1 MMMGRHQLKLLVAI
15 LVLINCWVAAKNIVE
30 DEAYWMSVGRAELN
44 DALNVVVNNNVAK
57 NVILFIGDGMGPN
70 TVTATR
76 IYKYNESGRL
86 TFEEFPHVG
95 LLKTYSVNK
104 QVPDAASSATA
115 MFTGVKVN
123 QKTIGLD
130 ANYQINDTTHCKN
143 AGSKRIGLT
152 SLATWAQ
159 DAGKSTGFVTNTR
172 ITDAT
177 PAALYA
183 RTSNRKWECN
193 AAMPPSAKNCKDI
206 ARQLIEDRPGRN
218 FKVIMGG
225 GKKSFEANS
234 PPNPKE
240 HVDKSLC
247 VRTDRRD
254 LIREWID
261 DKLSNNLSHQL
272 LTNVSDIQMLDTEQT
287 EYILGLFTN
296 GTMPME
302 YTRNK
307 KSLGIPSLELMTE
320 TAIKVISKN
329 ENGFFL
335 MVESGLIDA
344 AHHQSTARLA
354 LDETVEFDKTI
365 NTSIN
370 LLRQLNMLNDTLVIV
385 TSDHANL
392 LSINGYPN
400 RGNNILDVAGISES
414 DDVSYTTLTYSIG
427 YAKRPVYTR
436 QGILVIRQDPKA
448 SGNTTIHDYTQQVG
462 IPEETGLHGGSD
474 VVVYAKGPMGHL
486 FHSIHE
492 QNYIAHAIAYATKI
506 GAYQSEQSMN
516 QSYINLSSIYLI
528 STLILSLLY
537 FNEVTVLRF

>member
-1 MMMGRHQLKLLVAI
+1 MMMGRHQLELLVAA
-15 LVLINCWVAAKNIVE
+15 LALINCRVAAKNFIE
-30 DEAYWMSVGRAELN
+30 DEEYWMSVGRAELSN
-44 DALNVVVNNNVAK
+44 ALNVAVNNKVAK

-76 IYKYNESGRL
+76 IYKYGESGRL
-86 TFEEFPHVG
+86 TFEKFPHVG
-95 LLKTYSVNK
+95 LLKTYSVDK

-130 ANYQINDTTHCKN
+130 ASYQINDTTHCGN
-143 AGSKRIGLT
+143 ASSQRIGLT
-152 SLATWAQ
+152 SLAKWAQ
-159 DAGKSTGFVTNTR
+159 DAGKSTGFVTNSR

-183 RTSNRKWECN
+183 QTSNRKWECN
-193 AAMPPSAKNCKDI
+193 TAMPPSAKNCKDI
-206 ARQLIEDRPGRN
+206 ARQLIEDLPGRN

-240 HVDKSLC
+240 TVDKSLC
-247 VRTDRRD
+247 VRTDRKD
-254 LIREWID
+254 LIREWIE
-261 DKLSNNLSHQL
+261 DKLSNNLSHQF
-272 LTNVSDIQMLDTEQT
+272 LTNVSDIKLLDTEQT

-296 GTMPME
+296 GAMPME
-302 YTRNK
+302 YIRNK

-320 TAIKVISKN
+320 TALKVISKN

-335 MVESGLIDA
+335 MVENGLIDA

-365 NTSIN
+365 NTSIK

-400 RGNNILDVAGISES
+400 RGNNILDVAGVSET
-414 DDVSYTTLTYSIG
+414 DDVKYTTLTYSIG
-427 YAKRPVYTR
+427 FAKHPVYTR
-436 QGILVIRQDPKA
+436 SGSIVIRQDPTV
-448 SGNTTIHDYTQQVG
+448 SGSTSSHDYTQQVG
-462 IPEETGLHGGSD
+462 IPDETGLHGGSD
-474 VVVYAKGPMGHL
+474 VAVYARGPMGHL

-506 GAYQSEQSMN
+506 GMYHQSEQSTN
-516 QSYINLSSIYLI
+516 QSFIHFSSIYLI
-528 STLILSLLY
+528 CTLILSLY
-537 FNEVTVLRF
+537 VNEVTVLRF

>member
-1 MMMGRHQLKLLVAI
+1 MMMGRRRLELLVAT
-15 LVLINCWVAAKNIVE
+15 LALIICQTETRIFVE
-30 DEAYWMSVGRAELN
+30 DEAYWMSVGRNEL
-44 DALNVVVNNNVAK
+44 DEALNVAVNNKVAK

-76 IYKYNESGRL
+76 IYKHGESGRL
-86 TFEEFPHVG
+86 TFEKFPHVG

-123 QKTIGLD
+123 QRTIGLD
-130 ANYQINDTTHCKN
+130 ANYHINDTTHCGNGDSQK
-143 AGSKRIGLT
+143 IGLE

-159 DAGKSTGFVTNTR
+159 DAGKSTGFVTNSR

-193 AAMPPSAKNCKDI
+193 TAMPPSAKNCKDI
-206 ARQLIEDRPGRN
+206 ARQLIEDRPGKN

-234 PPNPKE
+234 PTNPKE
-240 HVDKSLC
+240 TVEKSLC

-261 DKLSNNLSHQL
+261 DKQSNSLSHQFL
-272 LTNVSDIQMLDTEQT
+272 ANVNDIKLLDTEQT

-307 KSLGIPSLELMTE
+307 KMLETPSLELMTE
-320 TAIKVISKN
+320 TALKVISKN
-329 ENGFFL
+329 EKGFFL
-335 MVESGLIDA
+335 MVEGGLIDV
-344 AHHQSTARLA
+344 AHHQSMARLA

-365 NTSIN
+365 NTSIK
-370 LLRQLNMLNDTLVIV
+370 LLKQLNMLDDTLVIV

-392 LSINGYPN
+392 LSINGYPK

-414 DDVSYTTLTYSIG
+414 DYVKYTTLTYSIG
-427 YAKRPVYTR
+427 FAKHPVYTR
-436 QGILVIRQDPKA
+436 SGSLVIRQDPTV
-448 SGNTTIHDYTQQVG
+448 SGTTSHDYTQQVG
-462 IPEETGLHGGSD
+462 IPEETGVHGGSD
-474 VVVYAKGPMGHL
+474 VAVYAKGPMGHL

-492 QNYIAHAIAYATKI
+492 QNYIAHVIAYATKI
-506 GAYQSEQSMN
+506 GAYRSEQLLN
-516 QSYINLSSIYLI
+516 QSYIPFSNIYLI
-528 STLILSLLY
+528 YTLILTLLY
-537 FNEVTVLRF
+537 FN

>member
-1 MMMGRHQLKLLVAI
+1 MA
-15 LVLINCWVAAKNIVE
+15 
-30 DEAYWMSVGRAELN
+30 VGRDELYK
-44 DALNVVVNNNVAK
+44 ALNVEINNKVAK

-76 IYKYNESGRL
+76 IYKYNESGLL
-86 TFEEFPHVG
+86 TFEKFPHVG
-95 LLKTYSVNK
+95 LLKTYSVDK
-104 QVPDAASSATA
+104 QVPDAASAATA

-123 QKTIGLD
+123 QKTLGLD
-130 ANYQINDTTHCKN
+130 ANYQINDTTHCDN
-143 AGSKRIGLT
+143 ADSQRIGLT
-152 SLATWAQ
+152 SLAKWAQ

-193 AAMPPSAKNCKDI
+193 AAMPPRAKNCKDI
-206 ARQLIEDRPGRN
+206 ARQLIEDRPGRH

-240 HVDKSLC
+240 QVEKSLC
-247 VRTDRRD
+247 VRTDGKD

-261 DKLSNNLSHQL
+261 DKLSNNLSHQF
-272 LTNVSDIQMLDTEQT
+272 LTNVRDIRLLDTKQT

-302 YTRNK
+302 YYRNK
-307 KSLGIPSLELMTE
+307 KSLGTPSLELMTE

-329 ENGFFL
+329 EKGFFL

-365 NTSIN
+365 KTTIE
-370 LLRQLNMLNDTLVIV
+370 LLRQLNMLDDTLVIV

-392 LSINGYPN
+392 LSINGYPK
-400 RGNNILDVAGISES
+400 RGNNILGVAGVSES
-414 DDVSYTTLTYSIG
+414 DYVRYTTLTYSIG
-427 YAKRPVYTR
+427 YAKSPVYTR
-436 QGILVIRQDPKA
+436 QGSSVIRQNPTV
-448 SGNTTIHDYTQQVG
+448 SNTTHHDYTQQVG

-474 VVVYAKGPMGHL
+474 VAVYAKGPMGHL

-506 GAYQSEQSMN
+506 GAYHCEQQQSGN
-516 QSYINLSSIYLI
+516 QSYTHLSSIYLI
-528 STLILSLLY
+528 CTLILSLLY

>member
-1 MMMGRHQLKLLVAI
+1 MMMGRRRLKLLVAM
-15 LVLINCWVAAKNIVE
+15 LALINCRTVAKIIVE
-30 DEAYWMSVGRAELN
+30 DKEYWTSLGRAEL
-44 DALNVVVNNNVAK
+44 DEALNVAINNKVAK

-70 TVTATR
+70 TVTASR
-76 IYKYNESGRL
+76 IYKNGEKGRL
-86 TFEEFPHVG
+86 TFEKFPHLG

-123 QKTIGLD
+123 QRIIGLD
-130 ANYQINDTTHCKN
+130 INHNINDTSYCEN
-143 AGSKRIGLT
+143 ASSESRLE

-159 DAGKSTGFVTNTR
+159 DAGKSTGFVTNSR

-183 RTSNRKWECN
+183 RASNRKWECN
-193 AAMPPSAKNCKDI
+193 TAMPMSAFDCKDI

-240 HVDKSLC
+240 TVEKSLC
-247 VRTDRRD
+247 VRSDRRD

-261 DKLSNNLSHQL
+261 DKQSNNLSHQF
-272 LTNVSDIQMLDTEQT
+272 LTNVHDIKSLDTEQT
-287 EYILGLFTN
+287 EYVLGIFAN

-307 KSLGIPSLELMTE
+307 KFLETPSLEMMTE

-335 MVESGLIDA
+335 MVENGLIDA
-344 AHHQSTARLA
+344 AHHLSMARLA

-365 NTSIN
+365 STSIK
-370 LLRQLNMLNDTLVIV
+370 LLKQLNMLDDTLIIV
-385 TSDHANL
+385 TSDHANT
-392 LSINGYPN
+392 LSINGYPK
-400 RGNNILDVAGISES
+400 RGNNILDVAGTSES
-414 DDVSYTTLTYSIG
+414 DYVKYTTLTYSIG
-427 YAKRPVYTR
+427 YAKYPVYR
-436 QGILVIRQDPKA
+436 RAGSLVIRQDPTA
-448 SGNTTIHDYTQQVG
+448 VSSTSSHDYAQQVG
-462 IPEETGLHGGSD
+462 IPEETGVHGGSD
-474 VVVYAKGPMGHL
+474 VAVYAKGPMGHL

-492 QNYIAHAIAYATKI
+492 QNYVAHAIAYATKI
-506 GAYQSEQSMN
+506 GFYRSEPVQN
-516 QSYINLSSIYLI
+516 RSYTHFSNIYLI
-528 STLILSLLY
+528 LKMH
-537 FNEVTVLRF
+537 

>member
-1 MMMGRHQLKLLVAI
+1 MMMGRHRLELLVAT
-15 LVLINCWVAAKNIVE
+15 LALITCQVAARIFVE
-30 DEAYWMSVGRAELN
+30 DEAYWMSVGKTEL
-44 DALNVVVNNNVAK
+44 DEALNVAVNNKVAK

-76 IYKYNESGRL
+76 IYKHGESGRL
-86 TFEEFPHVG
+86 TFEKFPHIG

-123 QKTIGLD
+123 QRTIGLD
-130 ANYQINDTTHCKN
+130 ANYHINDTTHCIN
-143 AGSKRIGLT
+143 ANFQKIGLT

-159 DAGKSTGFVTNTR
+159 EAGKSTGFVTNSR

-193 AAMPPSAKNCKDI
+193 AAMPPSAKHCKDI
-206 ARQLIEDRPGRN
+206 ARQLIEDQPGRN

-225 GKKSFEANS
+225 GKKSFEPYVPQNQR
-234 PPNPKE
+234 E
-240 HVDKSLC
+240 TVEKSVC
-247 VRTDRRD
+247 WRSDRRD

-261 DKLSNNLSHQL
+261 NKQSNNLSHQF
-272 LTNVSDIQMLDTEQT
+272 LTNVNDIKLLDTEQT
-287 EYILGLFTN
+287 EYILGLFSN
-296 GTMPME
+296 GAMPME

-307 KSLGIPSLELMTE
+307 KMLDTPSLELMTE
-320 TAIKVISKN
+320 TALKVLSKN

-335 MVESGLIDA
+335 MVEGGLIDA

-365 NTSIN
+365 NTSIK
-370 LLRQLNMLNDTLVIV
+370 LLRQFDMLDDTLVIV

-392 LSINGYPN
+392 LSINGYPK
-400 RGNNILDVAGISES
+400 RGNNILDVAGISET
-414 DDVSYTTLTYSIG
+414 DYVKYTTLTYSVG
-427 YAKRPVYTR
+427 YAKHPVYTR
-436 QGILVIRQDPKA
+436 SGTLVIRQDP
-448 SGNTTIHDYTQQVG
+448 TIFSTSSHDYTQQVG

-474 VVVYAKGPMGHL
+474 VAVYAKGKCL
-486 FHSIHE
+486 TE
-492 QNYIAHAIAYATKI
+492 N
-506 GAYQSEQSMN
+506 N
-516 QSYINLSSIYLI
+516 
-528 STLILSLLY
+528 
-537 FNEVTVLRF
+537 

>member
-1 MMMGRHQLKLLVAI
+1 MMMMGRRQLELLVAT
-15 LVLINCWVAAKNIVE
+15 LALINCRTAARIFVE
-30 DEAYWMSVGRAELN
+30 DQAYWTSVGRAEL
-44 DALNVVVNNNVAK
+44 DEALNVAINNKVAK

-76 IYKYNESGRL
+76 IYKHGESGRL
-86 TFEEFPHVG
+86 TFEKFPHMG

-123 QKTIGLD
+123 QKIIGLD
-130 ANYQINDTTHCKN
+130 ANHHINDTSYCDN
-143 AGSKRIGLT
+143 ANSQSIGLD

-159 DAGKSTGFVTNTR
+159 DAGKSTGFVTNSR

-193 AAMPPSAKNCKDI
+193 TAMPPNAKHCKDI
-206 ARQLIEDRPGRN
+206 ARQLIEDQPGRN

-240 HVDKSLC
+240 TVEKPLC
-247 VRTDRRD
+247 VRSDRRD
-254 LIREWID
+254 LIREWIH
-261 DKLSNNLSHQL
+261 DKQSNNLSHQFL
-272 LTNVSDIQMLDTEQT
+272 ASVHDIKSLDTEQT
-287 EYILGLFTN
+287 EYILGIFTN

-307 KSLGIPSLELMTE
+307 KYLETPSLELMTE
-320 TAIKVISKN
+320 TALKVISKN
-329 ENGFFL
+329 QNGFFL
-335 MVESGLIDA
+335 MVEGGLIDA
-344 AHHQSTARLA
+344 AHHLSMARLA

-365 NTSIN
+365 NTSIK
-370 LLRQLNMLNDTLVIV
+370 LLKQLNMLEDTLIIV
-385 TSDHANL
+385 TSDHANS
-392 LSINGYPN
+392 LSINGYPK
-400 RGNNILDVAGISES
+400 RGNNILDVAGTSET
-414 DDVSYTTLTYSIG
+414 DYVKYTTLTYSIG

-436 QGILVIRQDPKA
+436 VGSLVIRQDPA
-448 SGNTTIHDYTQQVG
+448 ISSTSSHDYTQQVG
-462 IPEETGLHGGSD
+462 IPEETGVHGGSD
-474 VVVYAKGPMGHL
+474 VAVYAKGPMGHL

-506 GAYQSEQSMN
+506 GFYQNEQLQN
-516 QSYINLSSIYLI
+516 QSYTYFSNIYLI
-528 STLILSLLY
+528 CTLILTLFY
-537 FNEVTVLRF
+537 FN

>member
-1 MMMGRHQLKLLVAI
+1 MMGRRRLELLVAM
-15 LVLINCWVAAKNIVE
+15 LALINCRTAAKIIVE
-30 DEAYWMSVGRAELN
+30 DKEYWTSLGRAEL
-44 DALNVVVNNNVAK
+44 DEALNVVINNKVAK

-70 TVTATR
+70 TVTASR
-76 IYKYNESGRL
+76 IYKNGEKGRL
-86 TFEEFPHVG
+86 TFEKFPHLG

-123 QKTIGLD
+123 QRIIGLD
-130 ANYQINDTTHCKN
+130 INHNINDTSYCEN
-143 AGSKRIGLT
+143 ANSESRLE

-159 DAGKSTGFVTNTR
+159 DAGKSTGFVTNSR

-183 RTSNRKWECN
+183 RSSNRKWECN
-193 AAMPPSAKNCKDI
+193 TAMPMSAFNCKDI

-234 PPNPKE
+234 PLNPKE
-240 HVDKSLC
+240 TVEKSLC
-247 VRTDRRD
+247 VRSDRRD

-261 DKLSNNLSHQL
+261 DKQSNNLSHQF
-272 LTNVSDIQMLDTEQT
+272 LTNVHDIKSLDTEQT
-287 EYILGLFTN
+287 EYVLGIFAN

-307 KSLGIPSLELMTE
+307 KFLETPSLEMMTE

-335 MVESGLIDA
+335 MVENGLIDA
-344 AHHQSTARLA
+344 AHHLSMARLA

-365 NTSIN
+365 STSIK
-370 LLRQLNMLNDTLVIV
+370 LLKQLKMLDDTLIIV
-385 TSDHANL
+385 TSDHANT
-392 LSINGYPN
+392 LSINGYPK
-400 RGNNILDVAGISES
+400 RGNNILDVAGTSES
-414 DDVSYTTLTYSIG
+414 DYVKYTTLTYSIG
-427 YAKRPVYTR
+427 YAKYPVYR
-436 QGILVIRQDPKA
+436 RSGSLVIRQDPTA
-448 SGNTTIHDYTQQVG
+448 VSSTSSHDYAQQVG
-462 IPEETGLHGGSD
+462 IPEETGVHGGSD
-474 VVVYAKGPMGHL
+474 VAVYAKGPMGHL

-492 QNYIAHAIAYATKI
+492 QNYVAHAIAYATKI
-506 GAYQSEQSMN
+506 GFYRSEPVQN
-516 QSYINLSSIYLI
+516 HSYTHFSNIYLI
-528 STLILSLLY
+528 CTFILTLFCL
-537 FNEVTVLRF
+537 N